1 LEELDLEWE
10 WEWEELVWEER
21 DLELEE
27 RDLELEERDLE
38 LEELAWGVV
47 WEELEMEEWVLV
59 EKQFLLLLQP
69 PNNWNRCQLVH

>member
-1 LEELDLEWE
+1 MEWELEELDLEWE
-10 WEWEELVWEER
+10 WEELVW
-21 DLELEE
+21 EE

-69 PNNWNRCQLVH
+69 PNNWNRCHLVH